1 MNLVAMKRSFF
12 GSVIFLCR
20 RQSPAKAPI
29 LLPVDDTHYKWVDS
43 LKVRIP
49 VFGIFGFPNLFL
61 TRFNLAVLR
70 GERRR

>member
-61 TRFNLAVLR
+61 TRFNLAVL
-70 GERRR
+70 